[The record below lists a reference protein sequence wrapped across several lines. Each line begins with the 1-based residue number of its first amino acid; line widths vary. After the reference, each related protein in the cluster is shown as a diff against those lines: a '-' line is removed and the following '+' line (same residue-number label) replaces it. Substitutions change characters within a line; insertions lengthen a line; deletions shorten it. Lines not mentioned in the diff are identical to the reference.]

1 MDDAQLFTDA
11 EEPRLRIRGGAQPA
25 ADRPVARVLLESP
38 LPHLDRLFDY
48 AVTEEQEAEAV
59 VGARV
64 RVRFSGRRLSGFI
77 VQRTDTTDV
86 DGELAPLAS
95 VVSPLPVLGEQLY
108 GLCTAV
114 AARFAGTT
122 ADVVRLGVPARH
134 ARGEKSVLK
143 SAPGD
148 PALAAEAA
156 RAVSESTQADTAPAA
171 EADFLAALHSW
182 AENAGSSESS
192 EFPPG
197 PRGAYTVL
205 PGDSGGLDWVRFG
218 LEAANGV
225 IAAGRTVLWLVPDY
239 RELEAV
245 KRRLGRLAEFTS
257 VLSADQGPEARWA
270 AWVRVLTGRSRM
282 VLGTQAAAFAPLQD
296 LGLIQMF
303 DDGNDSYLFGR
314 APYVHARFVL
324 QERVRQSGAALLFV
338 DRTRTVDVQF
348 LIDSGWVGQL
358 QTSRQE
364 RRDGAPVVF
373 CPQTQRS
380 VSDLTQLPDAVFSVI
395 RAALGRAK
403 SDAAVGPVLV
413 QVPRTGYSTFLT
425 CAACRSP
432 ALCPSCEAPLSAAG
446 PEGPFACSRCGWHI
460 EHLSCRSCRS
470 RRFSFHSAGLDGIH
484 AQLGR
489 AFPGFS
495 VVRSGGSR
503 VFSRLDDP
511 ADIVVASTGAEPYVD
526 GGYAAAVLLDTLWPG
541 PVLRATDRA
550 IARRM
555 RAAGM
560 VRSSRAGGR
569 VLILDDDPDVVRT
582 LTRWDP
588 DVYAAAEAADR
599 TQAGFPPAWRTA
611 EVTGARSAVEDVS
624 EACCDQFGARLYELR
639 DGPPRSRFTRPGD
652 DVDES
657 VVTAVIG
664 IPAATGNTLSEHLAA
679 ETAARS
685 MRGDAQIRVRM
696 DDPDAL

>member
-1 MDDAQLFTDA
+1 MDDAQLFADA

-25 ADRPVARVLLESP
+25 DDRPVARVLLESP

-48 AVTEEQEAEAV
+48 AVTQDQADEAE

-86 DGELAPLAS
+86 DGELSPLAS
-95 VVSPLPVLGEQLY
+95 VVSPLPVLGEELY
-108 GLCTAV
+108 GLCQAV

-122 ADVVRLGVPARH
+122 ADVVRLGVPSRH
-134 ARGEKSVLK
+134 ARGEKNILK
-143 SAPGD
+143 SAPAD
-148 PALAAEAA
+148 PAKAAEVARDVLAAP
-156 RAVSESTQADTAPAA
+156 TADGVPAA
-171 EADFLAALHSW
+171 EAGFLAALQSW
-182 AENAGSSESS
+182 AESDDAAEP
-192 EFPPG
+192 EAG

-218 LEAANGV
+218 IEAAARV
-225 IAAGRTVLWLVPDY
+225 ISEGRTVLWLVPDY

-245 KRRLGRLAEFTS
+245 KRHLGSLAEFTS

-270 AWVRVLTGRSRM
+270 AWVRVLTGRSRL
-282 VLGTQAAAFAPLQD
+282 VLGTQAAAFAPMQN
-296 LGLIQMF
+296 LGLVLMF

-314 APYVHARFVL
+314 APYAHARFVL
-324 QERVRQSGAALLFV
+324 QERVRRSGAALLFL

-348 LIDSGWVGQL
+348 LIDAGWVGEL
-358 QTSRQE
+358 RTSRQE
-364 RRDGAPVVF
+364 RREAAPVVF
-373 CPQTQRS
+373 HPQAERS
-380 VSDLTQLPDAVFSVI
+380 LSDLTQLPDAVFSVI
-395 RAALGRAK
+395 RGALGRAK

-425 CAACRSP
+425 CTACSNP
-432 ALCPSCEAPLSAAG
+432 ALCLSCEAPLSAAG
-446 PEGPFACSRCGWHI
+446 PEGPFACARCGWHI
-460 EHLSCRSCRS
+460 EQLACRSCRS
-470 RRFSFHSAGLDGIH
+470 RRFSFRSAGLDGIH

-489 AFPGFS
+489 AFPGFT

-555 RAAGM
+555 RAAAM
-560 VRSSRAGGR
+560 VRPSRAGGR
-569 VLILDDDPDVVRT
+569 VLILDDDPNVVRT

-588 DVYAAAEAADR
+588 DVYAAGELADR
-599 TQAGFPPAWRTA
+599 KEAGFPPAWRTA
-611 EVTGARSAVEDVS
+611 EVTGARHAVEDVA
-624 EACCDQFGARLYELR
+624 EGCCEEFGAQLYELR

-652 DVDES
+652 DVDDS
-657 VVTAVIG
+657 LVTAVLG
-664 IPAATGNTLSEHLAA
+664 IPASTGNTLSKHLAA
-679 ETAARS
+679 ETASRS
-685 MRGDAQIRVRM
+685 MRGDVQIRVRM

>member
-1 MDDAQLFTDA
+1 MDDAQLFADA

-25 ADRPVARVLLESP
+25 EDRPVARVLLESP

-48 AVTEEQEAEAV
+48 AVTQEQADEAV
-59 VGARV
+59 IGARV
-64 RVRFSGRRLSGFI
+64 RVRFSGRKLSGFI
-77 VQRTDTTDV
+77 VERTDTTDV

-95 VVSPLPVLGEQLY
+95 VVSPLPVLGEELY
-108 GLCTAV
+108 GLCQAV

-134 ARGEKSVLK
+134 ARGEKNVLK

-148 PALAAEAA
+148 PDGAAEAA
-156 RAVSESTQADTAPAA
+156 RAVLEAPPADHVPAA
-171 EADFLAALHSW
+171 EADYLAALKSW
-182 AENAGSSESS
+182 AENANSSERS
-192 EFPPG
+192 EPEAG

-205 PGDSGGLDWVRFG
+205 PGDSGGVDWVRFG
-218 LEAANGV
+218 LEAAARV
-225 IAAGRTVLWLVPDY
+225 IAEGRTVLWLVPDY

-245 KRRLGRLAEFTS
+245 KRQLGALGEFTS

-270 AWVRVLTGRSRM
+270 AWVRVLTGRSRL
-282 VLGTQAAAFAPLQD
+282 VLGMQAAAFAPMQS
-296 LGLIQMF
+296 LGLILMF

-314 APYVHARFVL
+314 APYAHARFVL
-324 QERVRQSGAALLFV
+324 QERVRRTGAALLFL

-348 LIDSGWVGQL
+348 LIGAGWVGEL
-358 QTSRQE
+358 RTSRQE
-364 RRDGAPVVF
+364 RRESAPVVF
-373 CPQTQRS
+373 RPQTERS
-380 VSDLTQLPDAVFSVI
+380 ISDLTQLPEAVFSVI
-395 RAALGRAK
+395 RGGLGRAK
-403 SDAAVGPVLV
+403 SEAAVGPVLV

-425 CAACRSP
+425 CTGCGNP

-446 PEGPFACSRCGWHI
+446 PEGPFACARCGWHI
-460 EHLSCRSCRS
+460 EQLACRSCRS
-470 RRFSFHSAGLDGIH
+470 RRFSFRSAGLDGIH

-489 AFPGFS
+489 AFPGFT
-495 VVRSGGSR
+495 VVRSGGSKI
-503 VFSRLDDP
+503 FSRLDAP

-555 RAAGM
+555 RAAAM
-560 VRSSRAGGR
+560 VRPSRAGGR

-588 DVYAAAEAADR
+588 EVYAAGELADR
-599 TQAGFPPAWRTA
+599 TEAGFPPAWRTA
-611 EVTGARSAVEDVS
+611 EVTGARQAVEDVAES
-624 EACCDQFGARLYELR
+624 CCEEFDARLYELR

-652 DVDES
+652 EVDES
-657 VVTAVIG
+657 VVTAVLG
-664 IPAATGNTLSEHLAA
+664 IPASTGSTLSEHLAA
-679 ETAARS
+679 ETASRS
-685 MRGDAQIRVRM
+685 MRGDVQIRVRM